1 MGVKSTNVVVMNVKK
16 SLMPLIQSNAR
27 ASSINGVSR
36 IREGGERGLNLS
48 EDAMIGQIGACVGS
62 LWLTG
67 SPTPYMTARWYANLM
82 PSLGDKGSDLPA
94 LNVDFKTSLMRKS
107 QNPMDYHLLVRPH
120 ERHKGVVYV
129 HVLVD
134 GVLENIK
141 AYITGWATEDMLPDQ
156 TVLSGPLKGAYR
168 LAVSELNPVPP
179 FRWWDKAMMKA
190 QA

>member
-1 MGVKSTNVVVMNVKK
+1 MGVKSSNVVIMQVKK
-16 SLMPLIQSNAR
+16 SLMPLLQSNAR

-48 EDAMIGQIGACVGS
+48 EDAMIGQIGACIGS

-67 SPTPYMTARWYANLM
+67 SPTAYMTARWYANLM

-120 ERHKGVVYV
+120 ERHNGVVYV

-141 AYITGWATEDMLPDQ
+141 AYITGWATEDMLPKE
-156 TVLSGPLKGAYR
+156 TVLSGPLKGAYK
-168 LAVSELNPVPP
+168 LAVPDLNPVPP
-179 FRWWDKAMMKA
+179 LRWWDKVALKVRA
-190 QA
+190 